1 MSYKTINGKMVKD
14 SKHIKYGGTIK
25 HNTIDTPMGRAV
37 IMTREGEAK
46 KMLDIMRTDP
56 LPHPVAANEVD
67 LMNIQFNDND
77 AGWFV
82 ALLPAINNNGG
93 IGAIN
98 PDMEFNKSIL
108 SKFQITRYNDMALL
122 TTYCTWDFARKHYRE
137 VLDNFKIGLIGFS
150 TEKHLHLLA
159 ENSANI

>member
-1 MSYKTINGKMVKD
+1 MSYKTINGKMVKV
-14 SKHIKYGGTIK
+14 SKHIK

-77 AGWFV
+77 AGRFV
-82 ALLPAINNNGG
+82 ALLPTINNNGG